1 MNLFSSFWMSQ
12 IFSVQILAS
21 IASLYTA
28 STKSFREV
36 ERDVN
41 VTLTFHYSASPAC
54 SIATIFQYLLE
65 FLEVEAYGEVRE

>member
-1 MNLFSSFWMSQ
+1 MNLFSSFWISQ

-28 STKSFREV
+28 STKSFRDV

-41 VTLTFHYSASPAC
+41 VTLTFHYSASPAR

-65 FLEVEAYGEVRE
+65 FLEVEVYGEVRE